1 MTTSLNA
8 FSKAGLAN
16 ILGNTLAVRLLEA
29 GAVIRVYP
37 STVAYP
43 SSPVE
48 TGAALPAGHI
58 LTFTGITYTVSGNN
72 ISATGGTLTANTTAA
87 GTLSWW
93 AAFYTA
99 AGTNPVISDSIS
111 LNGGTGIVFIGNSGN
126 SLTVTSGQT
135 QTIAFNLQFA

>member
-16 ILGNTLAVRLLEA
+16 VLGNTLAVRLLES
-29 GAVIRVYP
+29 GASIRVYP

-43 SSPVE
+43 TSPVE
-48 TGAALPAGHI
+48 TTAALPAGHI
-58 LTFTGITYTVSGNN
+58 LTFTGMTYTVSGNN

-93 AAFYTA
+93 AATYA
-99 AGTNPVISDSIS
+99 GAGTNPVISDSIS
-111 LNGGTGIVFIGNSGN
+111 LNGGSGIVYIGNSGS

-135 QTIAFNLQFA
+135 QTLAFNLQFA